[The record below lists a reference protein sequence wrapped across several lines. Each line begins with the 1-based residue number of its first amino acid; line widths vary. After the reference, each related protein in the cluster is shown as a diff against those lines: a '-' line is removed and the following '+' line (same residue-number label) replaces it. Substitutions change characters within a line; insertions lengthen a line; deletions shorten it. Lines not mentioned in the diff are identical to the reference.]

1 MGFVWLGLHIP
12 QLQGWSLC
20 RSKGV
25 TETPRVCFLFPQAP
39 LSHTCLPFLSLWVE
53 KERKGT
59 GSILRVTLGL
69 LPWLPICSSQLRATQ
84 SKKLSLPRGR
94 TCRTSTS
101 LQKQLTNIMMATK
114 GRRIWQLRREEA
126 TSHLSSQLSPEGWRT
141 WGGWRGW
148 IYPPP
153 PHPSLPAPGN
163 ASFAK

>member
-25 TETPRVCFLFPQAP
+25 TETPRVCFLFPQTP
-39 LSHTCLPFLSLWVE
+39 LSHICLPFLSLWVE
-53 KERKGT
+53 KERKGA
-59 GSILRVTLGL
+59 GSILRGTLGL

-84 SKKLSLPRGR
+84 AKKLSLPRGR
-94 TCRTSTS
+94 TCRMPTS

-114 GRRIWQLRREEA
+114 GRRIWQLRRKEA

-141 WGGWRGW
+141 CGGGGDGFTH
-148 IYPPP
+148 PL

-163 ASFAK
+163 VSFAK